1 MIPHILKNIK
11 QVAVFD
17 TAFHQTIPDYA
28 YMYALP
34 YSLYKKHKIRKYGFH
49 GTSHQYVSKR
59 GCQILKLNFEKQK
72 IITCHLGNGASMAA
86 IDQGKVIDTSM
97 GMTPLE
103 GLIMGTRPGDTDP
116 GALIY
121 LMQKEKLNA
130 EKLNELLN
138 KKSGILGVT
147 EISSDLRDVKNAA
160 WNKNNK
166 KAKLALEMYYYRI
179 KKYIGAYTAAMN
191 GLDILI
197 FTGGVGENAPRIRQE
212 ILKNLD
218 YLGIQ
223 TDTKL
228 NEKIIGKESTIN
240 KKGSKVK
247 ILVIPT
253 NEELVIA
260 EETEKILFYIKI

>member
-1 MIPHILKNIK
+1 MQILVLNCGSSSIKYKLFLMPKAEVISKGMIDRIGFKDSVFDYTYKNIPQK
-11 QVAVFD
+11 NKKYIDLAPLHNPPNLKGILTIKKLLPKIPQVAIFD

-138 KKSGILGVT
+138 KKS
-147 EISSDLRDVKNAA
+147 
-160 WNKNNK
+160 
-166 KAKLALEMYYYRI
+166 
-179 KKYIGAYTAAMN
+179 
-191 GLDILI
+191 
-197 FTGGVGENAPRIRQE
+197 
-212 ILKNLD
+212 
-218 YLGIQ
+218 
-223 TDTKL
+223 
-228 NEKIIGKESTIN
+228 
-240 KKGSKVK
+240 
-247 ILVIPT
+247 
-253 NEELVIA
+253 
-260 EETEKILFYIKI
+260 